1 MQAAIAKASV
11 GSPLFIKL
19 DLDCPVLKEDDPAL
33 LKLWNYIIS
42 RARVF
47 GRAMRFNNQLLFLE
61 PGQFIFGRIQ
71 ASHDLGLSEWVV
83 RSRINSLVDLGV
95 LKKVCHKGGKRGYSI
110 YQLLLK
116 NVNKVQSK
124 EEKSPQTQFPL
135 TKPVYEIT
143 ATTKKESFFSKKK
156 QNPSI

>member
-1 MQAAIAKASV
+1 VQAAIAEASV

-47 GRAMRFNNQLLFLE
+47 GRTMRFNNQILFLE

-71 ASHDLGLSEWVV
+71 ASQELDLSEWVV
-83 RSRINSLVDLGV
+83 RSRINSLVDL
-95 LKKVCHKGGKRGYSI
+95 
-110 YQLLLK
+110 
-116 NVNKVQSK
+116 
-124 EEKSPQTQFPL
+124 
-135 TKPVYEIT
+135 
-143 ATTKKESFFSKKK
+143 
-156 QNPSI
+156 